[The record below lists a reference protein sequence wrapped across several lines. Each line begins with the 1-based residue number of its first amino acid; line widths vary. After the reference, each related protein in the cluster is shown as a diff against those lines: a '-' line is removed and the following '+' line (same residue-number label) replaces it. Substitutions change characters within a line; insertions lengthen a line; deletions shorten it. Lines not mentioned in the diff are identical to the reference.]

1 MPRNTI
7 TAIWAAGIV
16 LALFVYLTGPD
27 RFVYAAFD
35 FLQRTWWAL
44 QDTLRNISIAAFDLV
59 RALAIGLYFV
69 FVALA
74 VLAIRRDGRGVAAL
88 VAVTLVFLLL
98 VWELVR
104 QRLRRPHALDGGA
117 ADQHGGRAHHDPP
130 AHPTARLAV
139 ASGRHAAAAGTITPR
154 QRRQCRHRIGNSS
167 VIQSTTVAV
176 AGVAIP
182 CCRRTH
188 AGGRAACRP
197 PPPAR
202 RCPARTARS
211 TR

>member
-7 TAIWAAGIV
+7 TAIWVAGIV

-35 FLQRTWWAL
+35 VLQRGWWAL

-98 VWELVR
+98 IWDSYGNGFGAHTRWAAALLVSTVGALTMTR
-104 QRLRRPHALDGGA
+104 RLT
-117 ADQHGGRAHHDPP
+117 QPP
-130 AHPTARLAV
+130 AAPW
-139 ASGRHAAAAGTITPR
+139 
-154 QRRQCRHRIGNSS
+154 
-167 VIQSTTVAV
+167 
-176 AGVAIP
+176 
-182 CCRRTH
+182 
-188 AGGRAACRP
+188 RP
-197 PPPAR
+197 GAMPPHQGP
-202 RCPARTARS
+202 
-211 TR
+211 